1 MAIESLI
8 TDHLALWTAAV
19 RPKSSA
25 GRGSN
30 SKLELTGIKKLREL
44 ILELAVR
51 GKLVPQDPSDEPA
64 SMLLERIACEKARL
78 VKEKKIKKPKALP
91 EIDGEDKP
99 FELPEGWEWA
109 CIGYVGNIFN
119 GNSVNAKV
127 KEEKY
132 TCITEGYPFIATKD
146 VGYGFDKLD
155 YENGVTIPFDEAN
168 FKVAHKNAVL
178 ICAEGGS
185 AGKKCG
191 ITDKDICFGNKL
203 FAIELFSNFEPKL
216 LLATY
221 LTPTFFSNFSAAM
234 TGIIGGISVNK
245 FSELLIPIPPLAE
258 QHRIVAKV
266 DELMALCDQLELRS
280 ESQLAAHQTLVET
293 LLTTLTDSAD
303 ADELS
308 QNWAR
313 LSSYFDTLFTT
324 ESSIDALKQTI
335 LQLAV
340 TGTLVSWGNNVRE
353 EKLKNCI
360 SFGPRN
366 GFSPKETTEDTGVYV
381 LKLGATSYGSL
392 NLTEIKNI
400 DVAIEKESHLFIRKD
415 DILIQRGNSANY
427 VGSSCLVEGDVDGI
441 IYPDLMMKIMVNHK
455 VSAKYLSLWLSSP
468 RSRRFMWDRMTGTS
482 GTMPKISKKVVE
494 EIPVMVP
501 VMACQNDIVAK
512 VDELMTLCEQLKA
525 SLQINQQTQ
534 LALAESLVEGALED
548 SI

>member
-1 MAIESLI
+1 MAIEKLI
-8 TDHLALWTAAV
+8 TDHLDLWTAAV

-51 GKLVPQDPSDEPA
+51 GKLVPQDPGDEPA
-64 SMLLERIACEKARL
+64 SVLLERIAAEKTRL
-78 VKEKKIKKPKALP
+78 VKEGKIKKPKALP
-91 EIDGEDKP
+91 EISEEEQYFDLPSTWSWVRLNDIADYNGRPNIEPNNIKGDVWLLDLEDIEKDTSKLLYRA
-99 FELPEGWEWA
+99 F
-109 CIGYVGNIFN
+109 Y
-119 GNSVNAKV
+119 
-127 KEEKY
+127 EERESKSNKS
-132 TCITEGYPFIATKD
+132 TF
-146 VGYGFDKLD
+146 
-155 YENGVTIPFDEAN
+155 
-168 FKVAHKNAVL
+168 
-178 ICAEGGS
+178 
-185 AGKKCG
+185 KCG
-191 ITDKDICFGNKL
+191 DVLYGKLRPYLNKVIIADL
-203 FAIELFSNFEPKL
+203 DGVCTTEIVPIVPGDGLHPAYLKYLLKSPAFQRYVNSLMYGVKMPRLGTEDAIK
-216 LLATY
+216 
-221 LTPTFFSNFSAAM
+221 
-234 TGIIGGISVNK
+234 SVHP
-245 FSELLIPIPPLAE
+245 LPPLAE

-266 DELMALCDQLELRS
+266 DELMALCDQLEQCS

-293 LLTTLTDSAD
+293 LLATLTDSCD
-303 ADELS
+303 ADELA

-313 LSSYFDTLFTT
+313 LSTHFDTLFTT
-324 ESSIDALKQTI
+324 ETSIDALKQTI

-366 GFSPKETTEDTGVYV
+366 GFSPKETTEDTGFYV

-400 DVAIEKESHLFIRKD
+400 DVAIEKESHLFIRKN

-427 VGSSCLVEGDVDGI
+427 VGSNCLVECDVDGI

-468 RSRRFMWDRMTGTS
+468 RSRCFMWDRMTGTS

-501 VMACQNDIVAK
+501 LMACQNDIVAK
-512 VDELMTLCEQLKA
+512 VDELMTLCDQLK
-525 SLQINQQTQ
+525 SRLQTSQKTH
-534 LALAESLVEGALED
+534 LKLVDALVEQAL
-548 SI
+548 

>member
-1 MAIESLI
+1 MSVEKLI
-8 TDHLALWTAAV
+8 TEHIDIWTAAV

-64 SMLLERIACEKARL
+64 SVLLERIAAERVRL
-78 VKEKKIKKPKALP
+78 VKEGKIKKPKALL
-91 EIDGEDKP
+91 EIGEEEKP
-99 FELPEGWEWA
+99 FELPEGWEWSR
-109 CIGYVGNIFN
+109 IGYIGNIFN

-132 TCITEGYPFIATKD
+132 TNVTDGYPFIATKD
-146 VGYGFDKLD
+146 VGYGFEELAYD
-155 YENGVTIPFDEAN
+155 NGVIIPFDETN
-168 FKVAHKNAVL
+168 FKIAHKNAVL

-191 ITDKDICFGNKL
+191 ITDQDICFGNKL
-203 FAIELFSNFEPKL
+203 FAIELFSNLEPRL
-216 LLATY
+216 ILATY
-221 LTPTFFSNFSAAM
+221 LTPTFYSNFSASM
-234 TGIIGGISVNK
+234 TGIIGGISANN
-245 FSELLIPIPPLAE
+245 FSELLMPIPPLEE
-258 QHRIVAKV
+258 QHRIAIKV
-266 DELMALCDQLELRS
+266 DELMVLCDQLEQRS

-293 LLTTLTDSAD
+293 LLSTLCDSCN
-303 ADELS
+303 ADELA

-313 LSSYFDTLFTT
+313 LSTHFDTLFTT
-324 ESSIDALKQTI
+324 EASIDILKQTI

-366 GFSPKETTEDTGVYV
+366 GFSPKETTEDTGFYV

-427 VGSSCLVEGDVDGI
+427 VGSSCLVECDADGI

-455 VSAKYLSLWLSSP
+455 VSAKYMSLWLSSP
-468 RSRRFMWDRMTGTS
+468 KARRFMWDRMTGTS

-494 EIPVMVP
+494 DIPVMVP
-501 VMACQNDIVAK
+501 VMECQNDIVAK
-512 VDELMTLCEQLKA
+512 VDELMTLCDQLK
-525 SLQINQQTQ
+525 SRLQTSQQTQ
-534 LALAESLVEGALED
+534 IALAESLVEGALA
-548 SI
+548 